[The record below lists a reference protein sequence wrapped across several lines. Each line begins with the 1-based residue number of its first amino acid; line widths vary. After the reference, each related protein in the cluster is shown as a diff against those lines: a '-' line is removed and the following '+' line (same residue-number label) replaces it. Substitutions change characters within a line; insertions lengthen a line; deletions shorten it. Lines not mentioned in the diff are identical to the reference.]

1 MPGEK
6 FFGLNRTTVLL
17 CSVLLD
23 VSTGLRDAGFR
34 ATFVAFGSTP
44 SFSEVVF
51 LPFPPSVWSVLQTH
65 AQSVHTLALT
75 NNTKNSNI
83 VTHVPSVS
91 HVEQHLGAHKHNFFP
106 PQQGRSQFPCC
117 FSWEELLLRCR
128 ERERTLSVS
137 ITSKAVWLRKLL
149 AFWNSNGDIL
159 HLYKLA
165 RHSEIVPLI
174 NNLKL

>member
-1 MPGEK
+1 MLPCLISVSFQVFLAFLWWQKNSDLILYPFKLVPGEK
-6 FFGLNRTTVLL
+6 WFGLNRTTVLL

-44 SFSEVVF
+44 SFSEAVF

-75 NNTKNSNI
+75 NNPMNSNI

-91 HVEQHLGAHKHNFFP
+91 HVEHLGAHKHIFFP
-106 PQQGRSQFPCC
+106 TTGAFTVS
-117 FSWEELLLRCR
+117 LLLQLRGVAVEGQR
-128 ERERTLSVS
+128 EREN
-137 ITSKAVWLRKLL
+137 AVCQHYIKGCM
-149 AFWNSNGDIL
+149 A
-159 HLYKLA
+159 
-165 RHSEIVPLI
+165 
-174 NNLKL
+174 

>member
-6 FFGLNRTTVLL
+6 WFGLNRTTVLL

-44 SFSEVVF
+44 SFSEAVF

-91 HVEQHLGAHKHNFFP
+91 HVEQHLGAHKHIFFP
-106 PQQGRSQFPCC
+106 HNRGVHSFLAASAERSYC
-117 FSWEELLLRCR
+117 WGAEG
-128 ERERTLSVS
+128 ERERCLSALHQRLYGLES
-137 ITSKAVWLRKLL
+137 FWLSGI
-149 AFWNSNGDIL
+149 AMVTYCTFINSRGT
-159 HLYKLA
+159 
-165 RHSEIVPLI
+165 
-174 NNLKL
+174 LKLFLS

>member
-6 FFGLNRTTVLL
+6 WFGLNRTTVLL

-44 SFSEVVF
+44 SFSEAVF

-106 PQQGRSQFPCC
+106 PQQGRSQF
-117 FSWEELLLRCR
+117 SLLLQLNCWGAEG
-128 ERERTLSVS
+128 ERERCLSALHQRLYGLES
-137 ITSKAVWLRKLL
+137 FWLSGI
-149 AFWNSNGDIL
+149 AMVTYCTFINSRGT
-159 HLYKLA
+159 
-165 RHSEIVPLI
+165 
-174 NNLKL
+174 LKLFLS